1 MKKRA
6 LLQLVLMV
14 LLLQTAVMPSLAAHV
29 CQSMD
34 MTSSSSPEL
43 DKQVNAANAGH
54 MVMHSQTSS
63 EDVSQ
68 ACECADCICPVG
80 QCHANSFF
88 TYTDKT
94 QPLALATTPYL
105 NQHIYVVLPQ
115 ILTPDL
121 RPPII
126 L

>member
-34 MTSSSSPEL
+34 MPSSSSPEL
-43 DKQVNAANAGH
+43 DKQVNAAHAGH
-54 MVMHSQTSS
+54 KAMPSQVSLD
-63 EDVSQ
+63 DVSQ
-68 ACECADCICPVG
+68 TCECVDCICPVG

-88 TYTDKT
+88 THVDHT
-94 QPLALATTPYL
+94 QLLAVAPTPYF
-105 NQHIYVVLPQ
+105 NQHIYGVLPR
-115 ILTPDL
+115 IITPDL

-126 L
+126 W

>member
-1 MKKRA
+1 MKSRTF
-6 LLQLVLMV
+6 LQLFLMV

-43 DKQVNAANAGH
+43 NRQVNAAHAGH
-54 MVMHSQTSS
+54 MSMPSQVSPD
-63 EDVSQ
+63 DVSQ
-68 ACECADCICPVG
+68 DCECVDCVCPMG

-88 TYTDKT
+88 TYANQT

-105 NQHIYVVLPQ
+105 NQHIYGVLPQ
-115 ILTPDL
+115 VLTPDL

-126 L
+126 W